1 MYMRTSPLDALDS
14 RTKIKE
20 QNLKPTENTFRE
32 YVKKKKKEK
41 KKERKKG
48 KKTRGKKGKRRRR
61 KKNKREETKV

>member
-32 YVKKKKKEK
+32 YVKKKKEK
-41 KKERKKG
+41 KNERKKG
-48 KKTRGKKGKRRRR
+48 EKTRGKKGKRRRR